1 MKNLPKHWQS
11 LCNCLYWTSQNIWI
25 LKVVFQH
32 QHQTKNIWQF
42 PRDLSIFS
50 ASQRHMGLFPSFLSV
65 FPFCLFI
72 FLSSSLFDSLS
83 LNLSESLRVCLSPF
97 LYLSLF
103 LCLSSSVFPYLS
115 FKSTY
120 VNFVIFLLKSLAVPT
135 ALSIDF
141 IFLFFRYVC
150 LSLTLFR
157 SFSPSFKLSAKK
169 FRLKPNETKKKFPF
183 KTTHSAMPRT
193 WPIHSTKRPLG

>member
-1 MKNLPKHWQS
+1 
-11 LCNCLYWTSQNIWI
+11 
-25 LKVVFQH
+25 
-32 QHQTKNIWQF
+32 
-42 PRDLSIFS
+42 
-50 ASQRHMGLFPSFLSV
+50 
-65 FPFCLFI
+65 
-72 FLSSSLFDSLS
+72 
-83 LNLSESLRVCLSPF
+83 LSPF

-150 LSLTLFR
+150 LSLTLTLFR

-169 FRLKPNETKKKFPF
+169 FRLKPNETKKNFRSKPHIQPCQGPDLFTRQSGLSVKIWKICFKFF
-183 KTTHSAMPRT
+183 FSSIWNSLCIWR
-193 WPIHSTKRPLG
+193 IISDC